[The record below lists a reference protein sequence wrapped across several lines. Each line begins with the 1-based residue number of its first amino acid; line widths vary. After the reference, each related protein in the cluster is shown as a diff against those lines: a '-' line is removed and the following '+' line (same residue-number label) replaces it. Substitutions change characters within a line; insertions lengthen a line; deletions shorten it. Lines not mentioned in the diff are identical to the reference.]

1 MSWFI
6 EHLKTLADKP
16 AIVDAQG
23 AFSYADLSNQIQAY
37 KNALDKTLPDGQLV
51 AILSDY
57 NFYAVALF
65 FALLQKKAIIVPIV
79 TSNQDEV
86 EKRLQVVE
94 CNWVIRLE
102 EKTLAVTHNTAAKA
116 PHKMVA
122 SLIDEQQ
129 AGLILFSS
137 GSTGEPKAMIHNL
150 DNLVNSY
157 QGKKTKNLNMLIFL
171 MFDHI
176 GGLNTLLNSLA
187 MGAKIILP
195 SNRNPE
201 HIAQLIEE
209 HSIHVLPSSPTFLNL
224 LLMAKAPE
232 KYNLKSLKMI
242 TYGTEP
248 MPASLLQKLKEAFP
262 RTRLLQTFGTSETGI
277 TQTSSRSSNSLE
289 MKLDDPNT
297 EYKIVA
303 GELWLKSTTQVMGYL
318 NASMESFTEDG
329 WFKTGDLVE
338 ELPDG
343 YIKIKGRAKEVINVG
358 GEKVLPAEI
367 ESTVLEVTGVADCTA
382 YGAPNAITG
391 QMVAVQLVLE
401 AGADP
406 KTTRNLIR
414 KHCRKKL
421 EGYKVPAKFEFVEQT
436 NFGERFKKNR
446 LTRTETEG

>member
-1 MSWFI
+1 MAWLI
-6 EHLKTLADKP
+6 EHFKTLDERTAL
-16 AIVDAQG
+16 VDG
-23 AFSYADLSNQIQAY
+23 FGTFSYAALAKQIQLY
-37 KNALDKTLPDGQLV
+37 KQELDASLPDGQQV

-65 FALLQKKAIIVPIV
+65 FALIQKKAILVPIV
-79 TSNQDEV
+79 TTNSDEV

-102 EKTLAVTHNTAAKA
+102 DKNLALTENTQASQPHALVTD
-116 PHKMVA
+116 
-122 SLIDEQQ
+122 LITNQQ

-150 DNLVNSY
+150 DNLINSY
-157 QGKKTKNLNMLIFL
+157 QGKKTKNLNMLVFL

-176 GGLNTLLNSLA
+176 GGLNTLLNTLA

-195 SNRNPE
+195 VNRNPE

-209 HSIHVLPSSPTFLNL
+209 HSVHVLPASPTFLNL
-224 LLMAKAPE
+224 MLMAKAHE
-232 KYNLKSLKMI
+232 KYKLNSLKMI
-242 TYGTEP
+242 TYGTES
-248 MPASLLQKLKEAFP
+248 MPGSLLLKLKEAFP

-297 EYKIVA
+297 DYKIVA

-318 NASMESFTEDG
+318 NASMESFTDDG

-343 YIKIKGRAKEVINVG
+343 YIKIKGRVKEVINVG
-358 GEKVLPAEI
+358 GEKVLPAEV
-367 ESTVLEVTGVADCTA
+367 ESVLLEVAGVADCTV
-382 YGAPNAITG
+382 YGASNAITG
-391 QMVAVQLVLE
+391 QMVAAQVVLE
-401 AGADP
+401 ENAEP
-406 KTTRNLIR
+406 KEVRRQIR
-414 KHCRKKL
+414 KHARQKL
-421 EGYKVPAKFEFVEQT
+421 DGYKVPAKIEWVDKT

-446 LTRTETEG
+446 L